1 MRQGGLP
8 GEEFEELGRDIP
20 EGIEAAKILVKAGYD
35 ALDVDAG
42 AYDSWYWSHPPMYF
56 EKGMNLPFG
65 EILKKEMDVP
75 ILIAGRMENPDLASE
90 ALRDGK
96 TDLIAL
102 GRSLLADPDT
112 ENKTAKR
119 QIQFLS
125 APVSDAMRA
134 V

>member
-1 MRQGGLP
+1 
-8 GEEFEELGRDIP
+8 
-20 EGIEAAKILVKAGYD
+20 
-35 ALDVDAG
+35 
-42 AYDSWYWSHPPMYF
+42 MYF

-112 ENKTAKR
+112 VNKIRSGRFEFVRPCLGCHELYEPAYHRQTCFLRSEPFLRKR
-119 QIQFLS
+119 DIL
-125 APVSDAMRA
+125 
-134 V
+134 